1 MSRDNQDGPTLGRL
15 LRKTAATGL
24 GLLRN
29 RSELFLIE
37 LQEEKS
43 RVIKLVI
50 FGVTG
55 LFLTLMTVLLVTGA
69 IIYLVPEKYRLY
81 AVGAF
86 ALLYFLGAIGSFLGV
101 KSSLQHV
108 PFDATLEQ
116 FKKDRE
122 LTEAFD
128 E

>member
-29 RSELFLIE
+29 RGELFLVE

-43 RVIKLVI
+43 RVNKLIV

-55 LFLTLMTVLLVTGA
+55 LFLMLMTVLLVTGA

-81 AVGAF
+81 AVGGF
-86 ALLYFLGAIGSFLGV
+86 ALLYFLGAVGSFLGV
-101 KSSLQHV
+101 KASLQHV

-122 LTEAFD
+122 LAEAFD